1 MTLRRLALP
10 CLLLAVA
17 CSRDEPRG
25 AASVTPPPPT
35 TTPAIE
41 DASPVSLPPGTT
53 PSAAATPSS
62 PPAEPPMSATV
73 TIVELD
79 AQAGPLEDQ
88 LAAIAARATR
98 EDRPATVE
106 IWASWCPPCKR
117 LDRLLAGG
125 AVADALRGTIL
136 VRVDVDMFD
145 DELNAL
151 GFTAPQ
157 IPSMYRLDGR
167 GRPRGKPLSGADWTK
182 RPEPEIAAALRSF
195 LGS

>member
-1 MTLRRLALP
+1 MIPRRLALP
-10 CLLLAVA
+10 YLLLVLA
-17 CSRDEPRG
+17 CTRDDPRG
-25 AASVTPPPPT
+25 GASVAPPPPS
-35 TTPAIE
+35 TTPTVD
-41 DASPVSLPPGTT
+41 DASPVSPPPATT
-53 PSAAATPSS
+53 PSTAAPPSS
-62 PPAEPPMSATV
+62 EPATSATV

-88 LAAIAARATR
+88 LTAIAARATR

-106 IWASWCPPCKR
+106 LWASWCPPCKR

-151 GFTAPQ
+151 GFTAPE

-182 RPEPEIAAALRSF
+182 RPEPEIAAALRTF
-195 LGS
+195 LGT

>member
-1 MTLRRLALP
+1 
-10 CLLLAVA
+10 VA
-17 CSRDEPRG
+17 
-25 AASVTPPPPT
+25 PPPPS
-35 TTPAIE
+35 TTPTVD
-41 DASPVSLPPGTT
+41 DASPVSPPPATT
-53 PSAAATPSS
+53 PSTAAPPSS
-62 PPAEPPMSATV
+62 EPATSATV

-88 LAAIAARATR
+88 LTAIAARATR

-106 IWASWCPPCKR
+106 LWASWCPPCKR

-151 GFTAPQ
+151 GFTAPE

-182 RPEPEIAAALRSF
+182 RPEPEIAAALRTF
-195 LGS
+195 LGT

>member
-1 MTLRRLALP
+1 MIPRRLALP
-10 CLLLAVA
+10 CLLLAIA
-17 CSRDEPRG
+17 CSRDEPRAG
-25 AASVTPPPPT
+25 ASVAPPPATEPSIESPSSVPT
-35 TTPAIE
+35 PR
-41 DASPVSLPPGTT
+41 V
-53 PSAAATPSS
+53 AAAVD
-62 PPAEPPMSATV
+62 PPAPVDPPTSVTV

-88 LAAIAARATR
+88 LTAIAARAKR
-98 EDRPATVE
+98 EGRPATVE
-106 IWASWCPPCKR
+106 LWAGWCPPCKK

-125 AVADALRGTIL
+125 TVADALRGTIL

-157 IPSMYRLDGR
+157 IPSMYRLDDR

-182 RPEPEIAAALRSF
+182 RTEPEIAAALRTF
-195 LGS
+195 LGT

>member
-1 MTLRRLALP
+1 MIPRRLALP
-10 CLLLAVA
+10 CLLLALA
-17 CSRDEPRG
+17 CSRDEPRAG
-25 AASVTPPPPT
+25 ASVVPPPETDPS
-35 TTPAIE
+35 IE
-41 DASPVSLPPGTT
+41 S
-53 PSAAATPSS
+53 PSS
-62 PPAEPPMSATV
+62 VPSPSVVAAVDPPAPVDPPTSVTV

-88 LAAIAARATR
+88 LTAIAARAKR
-98 EDRPATVE
+98 EGRPATVE
-106 IWASWCPPCKR
+106 LWAGWCPPCKK

-125 AVADALRGTIL
+125 TVADALRGTIL

-157 IPSMYRLDGR
+157 IPSMYRLDDR

-182 RPEPEIAAALRSF
+182 RTEPEIAAALRTF
-195 LGS
+195 LGT

>member
-1 MTLRRLALP
+1 MIPRRLAQP
-10 CLLLAVA
+10 CLLLALA
-17 CSRDEPRG
+17 CSRDEPRAG
-25 AASVTPPPPT
+25 ASVVPPPETDPS
-35 TTPAIE
+35 IE
-41 DASPVSLPPGTT
+41 S
-53 PSAAATPSS
+53 PSS
-62 PPAEPPMSATV
+62 VPSPSVVAAVDPPAPVDPPTSVTV

-88 LAAIAARATR
+88 LTAIAARAKR
-98 EDRPATVE
+98 EGRPATVE
-106 IWASWCPPCKR
+106 LWAGWCPPCKK

-125 AVADALRGTIL
+125 TVADALRGTIL

-157 IPSMYRLDGR
+157 IPSMYRLDDR

-182 RPEPEIAAALRSF
+182 RTEPEIAAALRTF
-195 LGS
+195 LGT